1 MPRMRTCHPRVMST
15 EDRDLV
21 EQLTI
26 AAEHRA
32 VIGMAIGMLMERLD
46 VSREDAFGYLR
57 RVSSLQNRKL
67 YEIAREFVQ
76 SRELPNV

>member
-1 MPRMRTCHPRVMST
+1 MPPRLKST
-15 EDRDLV
+15 EGRDWV

-32 VIGMAIGMLMERLD
+32 VIRMALGMLMEQLD
-46 VSREDAFGYLR
+46 LSREGAFNLLR
-57 RVSSLQNRKL
+57 RALSLQNRKL
-67 YEIAREFVQ
+67 YEIASEFIQ

>member
-32 VIGMAIGMLMERLD
+32 VIEMALGMLMEQLD
-46 VSREDAFGYLR
+46 LSREDALNSLR
-57 RVSSLQNRKL
+57 RLSSLQNRKF
-67 YEIAREFVQ
+67 YEIASEFAQ
-76 SRELPNV
+76 SHELPNV